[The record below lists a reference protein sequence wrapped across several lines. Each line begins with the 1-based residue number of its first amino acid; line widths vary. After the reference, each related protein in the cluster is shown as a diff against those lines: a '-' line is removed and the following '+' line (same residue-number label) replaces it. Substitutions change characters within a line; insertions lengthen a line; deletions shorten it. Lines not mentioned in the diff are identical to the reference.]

1 MTCAR
6 HFDYQFNQFLKTFLL
21 SSGHPLGNIA
31 DWFYR
36 VEYQQRGSPHI
47 HMLIWLEQAPTF
59 GHDDDD
65 VVTSFIDKII
75 TCKKPDND
83 AELAHLVN
91 RQIHRH
97 CQTCRKK
104 SKAECRFNFPQ
115 PPMKSTKILYP
126 LGSDI
131 SEGEI
136 RKYKDTWKT
145 ISKHLNDMKEG
156 EEITFDQL
164 LINLNITENNYYL
177 AVRSS
182 LNSPAIFLKRNPNE
196 LRVNNYNSAC
206 LKAWRANM
214 DVQFVLDV
222 YACAMYIVSY
232 ISKAQKGMSQLL
244 QRACEE
250 TRNGNSSVKQQ
261 VRDIGNKFLNSVE
274 ISAQE
279 AVYIVLQLPM
289 RKSSRQVIF
298 VNTAPPEDRVKLL
311 KPMTEIEEM
320 DDDSEDVHCTG
331 LLNRYIQRP
340 TALENVSLADWAAL
354 FDSHQK
360 PFKKKSKNIDRDNL
374 PLETLDNDENNDD
387 EIITNSKETTP
398 NGNHEKPKQ
407 YSKP

>member
-1 MTCAR
+1 MR
-6 HFDYQFNQFLKTFLL
+6 
-21 SSGHPLGNIA
+21 
-31 DWFYR
+31 
-36 VEYQQRGSPHI
+36 
-47 HMLIWLEQAPTF
+47 
-59 GHDDDD
+59 
-65 VVTSFIDKII
+65 
-75 TCKKPDND
+75 
-83 AELAHLVN
+83 
-91 RQIHRH
+91 
-97 CQTCRKK
+97 
-104 SKAECRFNFPQ
+104 
-115 PPMKSTKILYP
+115 STKILYP

-131 SEGEI
+131 AEGEI
-136 RKYKDTWKT
+136 RKCKDTWKT

-156 EEITFDQL
+156 EEITFDEL
-164 LINLNITENNYYL
+164 LINLNITENNYHL

-182 LNSPAIFLKRNPNE
+182 LNLPAIFLKRNPNE

-206 LKAWRANM
+206 LKAWSANM
-214 DVQFVLDV
+214 DIQFVLDV

-250 TRNGNSSVKQQ
+250 TRNGDCSIKQQ

-279 AVYIVLQLPM
+279 AVYILLQLPM

-340 TALENVSLADWAAL
+340 TALENVSLADWASHY
-354 FDSHQK
+354 DSHQK
-360 PFKKKSKNIDRDNL
+360 PFKKKSKSVDRDNL
-374 PLETLDNDENNDD
+374 PVETLDDDENNDD
-387 EIITNSKETTP
+387 DIMNSKETIA
-398 NGNHEKPKQ
+398 NGNQEKPKQ
-407 YSKP
+407 CSKP